1 MQTDGGPVGIDVL
14 CLEEDSARKLDT
26 LSTPNGEQVI
36 YNLDRLGLPLIEIA
50 TAPDVTSP
58 EHAKVTSMA
67 LGRVLRQT
75 RKVRRGLGS
84 IRQDL
89 NVSLACGDRVEIK
102 GCQDLN
108 WIPRIIRLE
117 MSRQLHFYRLANEL
131 RAMLN
136 LSPLPPDRRSDDDQL
151 EASVAASVAEHLPL
165 NLHDVTSSFTSCE
178 SKMVAGGLAKG
189 HVMLGL
195 PLAGLNGKFG
205 TKTMD
210 KEGSQLPRLGRELAG
225 AAKLAGVKGVFHSDE
240 LPAYGIEQDHV
251 DGVRNTLSLSPEDG
265 FILCLAQKWQA
276 ELALESVLQRA
287 RLAWHRIPQEVR
299 NVVVKKGAP
308 DDGTTSPMRP
318 LPGGARMYPET
329 DVPSIIID
337 EGRWQATMASLPMS
351 DEARA
356 ERMAQFDVSSDQ
368 AKQLVARELDDIYV
382 EHVADLPHKG
392 WASVVLENDEADP
405 ALCAMVLTVKE
416 RGEITRESMNEIIAA
431 FEGQHPSLD
440 ELAAYGE
447 AHGHKPADVGDL
459 ASTIQ
464 SIVQERSDF
473 VKERGMGAMGPLMGV
488 VMQAVGA
495 ADGKVVSALLREA
508 IQNTME

>member
-1 MQTDGGPVGIDVL
+1 
-14 CLEEDSARKLDT
+14 
-26 LSTPNGEQVI
+26 
-36 YNLDRLGLPLIEIA
+36 
-50 TAPDVTSP
+50 
-58 EHAKVTSMA
+58 
-67 LGRVLRQT
+67 
-75 RKVRRGLGS
+75 
-84 IRQDL
+84 
-89 NVSLACGDRVEIK
+89 
-102 GCQDLN
+102 
-108 WIPRIIRLE
+108 
-117 MSRQLHFYRLANEL
+117 
-131 RAMLN
+131 
-136 LSPLPPDRRSDDDQL
+136 
-151 EASVAASVAEHLPL
+151 
-165 NLHDVTSSFTSCE
+165 
-178 SKMVAGGLAKG
+178 
-189 HVMLGL
+189 
-195 PLAGLNGKFG
+195 
-205 TKTMD
+205 MD

-240 LPAYGIEQDHV
+240 LPAYGIDQDHV
-251 DGVRNTLSLSPEDG
+251 DGVRTSLSLAPEDG
-265 FILCLAQKWQA
+265 FILCLAPKWQA

-337 EGRWQATMASLPMS
+337 EDRWQATMSSLPMS
-351 DEARA
+351 DQART
-356 ERMAQFDVSSDQ
+356 ERIAQFDVSSDQ

-405 ALCAMVLTVKE
+405 TLCAMVLTVKE
-416 RGEITRESMNEIIAA
+416 RGEITRESMNDIIAA
-431 FEGQHPSLD
+431 FAGQHPSLD
-440 ELAAYGE
+440 ELASYGE

-464 SIVQERSDF
+464 SIVEERSDF